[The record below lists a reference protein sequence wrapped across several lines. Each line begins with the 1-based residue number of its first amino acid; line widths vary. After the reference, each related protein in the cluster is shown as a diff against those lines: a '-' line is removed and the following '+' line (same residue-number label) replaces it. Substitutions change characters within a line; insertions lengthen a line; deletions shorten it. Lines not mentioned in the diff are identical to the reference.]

1 MPARGRAEDGHFA
14 GGPSAEDF
22 WEDPRG
28 RGGAGPVEEGA
39 GAAGCAAPG
48 EAAGP
53 RAAAPAPG
61 RGGEAGGV
69 DDDDDFG
76 GWAAPRGEGG
86 QRGAGGWTAA
96 PGAGAGPDG
105 VFSRGVDARDAPGF
119 EDWAGGSRTPYDN
132 APPLPGK
139 LPDITALSR
148 GEAES
153 ILPRLGTGD
162 QYKYYWGAWETG
174 LQRVGLSLLV
184 GLTTSDSSPWLS
196 AAAFSFIFWGPVAQ
210 AALRNRSVQK
220 FPFAGL
226 WHARVLELRVLQRF
240 PDELRESP
248 NRARDT
254 RPLDVLQCV
263 VGDDSGAQVMLEA
276 PVGPSNERIQVGD
289 SAELAVVS
297 DLRTLHRFQVV
308 RDAFLP
314 ASKSWICDYPFLARV
329 PFERLC
335 WGISAESG
343 R

>member
-1 MPARGRAEDGHFA
+1 M
-14 GGPSAEDF
+14 
-22 WEDPRG
+22 
-28 RGGAGPVEEGA
+28 
-39 GAAGCAAPG
+39 
-48 EAAGP
+48 
-53 RAAAPAPG
+53 
-61 RGGEAGGV
+61 
-69 DDDDDFG
+69 
-76 GWAAPRGEGG
+76 GG
-86 QRGAGGWTAA
+86 QRGAGGGTAA
-96 PGAGAGPDG
+96 PGAGTGLGGGFGQGAE
-105 VFSRGVDARDAPGF
+105 ARDAPGF

-132 APPLPGK
+132 VTPLPGK
-139 LPDITALSR
+139 FPDITALSR

-162 QYKYYWGAWETG
+162 QYKYYWGTWEAG
-174 LQRVGLSLLV
+174 LQRIGLSLLV

>member
-1 MPARGRAEDGHFA
+1 MGGAQRTDDGLYFA
-14 GGPSAEDF
+14 GGPSPEDF
-22 WEDPRG
+22 WEGDPRE
-28 RGGAGPVEEGA
+28 RGGAGAADEG
-39 GAAGCAAPG
+39 GAEVGGGASPAEDAAPPQG
-48 EAAGP
+48 VG
-53 RAAAPAPG
+53 G
-61 RGGEAGGV
+61 RGQE
-69 DDDDDFG
+69 DDFG
-76 GWAAPRGEGG
+76 GWAAP
-86 QRGAGGWTAA
+86 
-96 PGAGAGPDG
+96 GAGAQWQAA
-105 VFSRGVDARDAPGF
+105 DAGAEPAGEPGTQGASGY

-132 APPLPGK
+132 APPLPGRP

-162 QYKYYWGAWETG
+162 QYKFYWGSWETG

-196 AAAFSFIFWGPVAQ
+196 AAAFSFIFWGPIAQ

-254 RPLDVLQCV
+254 RPVDILQCV

-314 ASKSWICDYPFLARV
+314 ASKSWLCEYPFLARTS
-329 PFERLC
+329 FERLC
-335 WGISAESG
+335 WGISAENG